1 MWNPFRQK
9 NEPLGTNATM
19 KQALEK
25 TPALP
30 GPYSK
35 WPRPKAEVEPERI
48 TDLER
53 DFRLWQERARRK

>member
-9 NEPLGTNATM
+9 NEPLGINGAM
-19 KQALEK
+19 KQVLTK

-35 WPRPKAEVEPERI
+35 WPRPKAEVSPGEI

-53 DFRLWQERARRK
+53 DFRQERARRT